1 MSDALYNA
9 LVEPLTQVYFQHALI
24 GGALVAVSCG
34 VIGCFVI
41 LRRMAFLGDALSHAM
56 LAGVTAGYLF
66 MNILFNEDA
75 HAPAMLI
82 GSVLAAVVTVGMISM
97 VSRLSRIKE
106 DTAIGVIYTGI
117 FAVGGALASLFAHY
131 VHVDLLHFMIGQ
143 VLTISD
149 AELWFSAAVTALVL
163 CVVIL
168 CFRMLQLT
176 TFDPI
181 MAAALGVPVVLMDYV
196 LTSCTSLVV
205 VCAVQMV
212 GVIMVVGLLVTPAAS
227 AYLLCDRLSRMLVV
241 SAIFGVSGVVG
252 GLYLSLLVDIAG
264 GSSIVLF
271 TTAQFLVV
279 FAFAPRYGLLA
290 NWLRRRRMVPQT
302 TVEDVLRSLLK
313 SAGQTVSLQT
323 LAGHVEVGIEPLRR
337 AVRSMQKQGLL
348 AAEQGTLTLTLTD
361 AGTHEARR
369 ILRAHRLWETY
380 LQQAGLPEA
389 QLHEQAHKLEHVHD
403 ERTVDYLEDKLGH
416 PLTDPHGAEIPEDFV
431 DLVPG
436 NPVSVSLL
444 REGHRAKIVRVGPRI
459 TDERLRPD
467 VLIRMGPRSQDGK
480 LWTLEL
486 ADGSQVQLDHAQADD
501 VIVELAEEDQG
512 ARG

>member
-1 MSDALYNA
+1 MSDALYDA
-9 LVEPLTQVYFQHALI
+9 LIEPLTQVFFQQALI

-66 MNILFNEDA
+66 MTIIFNKDV
-75 HAPAMLI
+75 HTWAMLI
-82 GSVLAAVVTVGMISM
+82 GSMLAAVVTVGLISL

-117 FAVGGALASLFAHY
+117 FAVGGALASVFSHY
-131 VHVDLLHFMIGQ
+131 VHIDLLHFMIGQ
-143 VLTISD
+143 VLAISD
-149 AELWFSAAVTALVL
+149 EELWFSAAVTVVVL

-196 LTSCTSLVV
+196 LTGCTSLVV

-241 SAIFGVSGVVG
+241 SALFGVSGVVG
-252 GLYLSLLVDIAG
+252 GLYLSLFVDIAG

-290 NWLRRRRMVPQT
+290 NWLRRRQMVPQT
-302 TVEDVLRSLLK
+302 TVEDVLRSMLK
-313 SAGQTVSLQT
+313 SAGQAVSLDT
-323 LAGHVEVGIEPLRR
+323 LAGHVEVRIEPLRR
-337 AVRSMQKQGLL
+337 AVRSMQKKGLL
-348 AAEQGTLTLTLTD
+348 ATERGTLTLTD
-361 AGTHEARR
+361 AGRHEARR

-380 LQQAGLPEA
+380 LQRAGLPEA

-480 LWTLEL
+480 LWTVEL
-486 ADGSQVQLDHAQADD
+486 PDGSQVQLDHAQADD